1 MTSEQLDVRSELP
14 MCPADRPEQWDGVR
28 VEGMVDAPQ
37 HISLQELSDMPQTES
52 VQDLRCH
59 DGWVAPG
66 QRWEGVAL
74 SDVLV
79 RAGYS
84 EDAGFVVASCLNTQ
98 RVLPLGEALATGT
111 MLALQLNGQPLP
123 EGHGGHA
130 GSSPRARPALTS
142 SNGRSGSK

>member
-1 MTSEQLDVRSELP
+1 MTSEQLDVRSELS

-98 RVLPLGEALATGT
+98 
-111 MLALQLNGQPLP
+111 
-123 EGHGGHA
+123 
-130 GSSPRARPALTS
+130 
-142 SNGRSGSK
+142 